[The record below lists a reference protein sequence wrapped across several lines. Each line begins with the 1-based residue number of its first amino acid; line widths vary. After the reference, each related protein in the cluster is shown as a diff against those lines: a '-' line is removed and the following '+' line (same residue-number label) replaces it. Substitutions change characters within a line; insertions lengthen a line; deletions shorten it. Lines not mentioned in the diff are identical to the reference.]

1 VSDLGSSSSS
11 SGDEHRRGN
20 EESPVREILQPTFE
34 NMRRMQLKNRRRD
47 VDGSIVNS
55 SILEFIK
62 PQVEAQRQAE

>member
-11 SGDEHRRGN
+11 GGDEHQRGN

>member
-1 VSDLGSSSSS
+1 
-11 SGDEHRRGN
+11 
-20 EESPVREILQPTFE
+20 
-34 NMRRMQLKNRRRD
+34 MQLKNRRRD